1 MLYIGLAI
9 IGLAALI
16 IGIILTVRRK
26 KIVGITLT
34 VIGALAFI
42 AGIILTVCV
51 ILLVDFIH
59 NQPPDESPVTE
70 ITEKSPTDIE
80 TVKTEDLIIYETGE
94 VDGNDWR
101 TWRSCSEDYK
111 MRL

>member
-1 MLYIGLAI
+1 MMLYIGLAI

-70 ITEKSPTDIE
+70 ITEKLPTDIE
-80 TVKTEDLIIYETGE
+80 TVKTEETEDLIIYETGE
-94 VDGNDWR
+94 ADGNDWR
-101 TWRSCSEDYK
+101 T
-111 MRL
+111 